1 MNSKVTKDEIDEIL
15 SEYDLQKITTGHLC
29 SHSTLQNAY
38 GSRQE
43 GLRTLGFCTPDRCK
57 VYKSFPLASPD
68 TLLQVK
74 NFKDILEPKWQKVMR
89 KANVIMIPTGSVVE
103 YVGPENL
110 EKKFYVPLFGNRR
123 TLEWER
129 DRKKQRQWL
138 EKANLKMPRE
148 YSDPSEI
155 DGKVFVK
162 LSGAKGGRGFFTASS
177 EKEYYSKLNEGIR
190 RGVIN
195 KNEPKTTIQEFISGV
210 RYYVHYFYSSF
221 ETFEEEGANVGEGRV
236 ELLSMDRRIE
246 PIDESYRGLPV
257 VPEEFVDYTVTG
269 NEPLVIRESLLRHLI
284 KYGVDTVNTSLELFS
299 PGIQGPFCLETIYHP
314 DIGFTVFEV
323 SARIVAG
330 TNLYPHGSPYSWYI
344 FSEPMSTGRR
354 IAREIKR
361 GREEKQLNKII
372 F

>member
-1 MNSKVTKDEIDEIL
+1 MNSKVTKDEIHEIL
-15 SEYDLQKITTGHLC
+15 LNYDSKNLTTGHIC
-29 SHSTLQNAY
+29 SHSTLQNTY

-43 GLRTLGFCTPDRCK
+43 GLRTLGFCTPDRSN
-57 VYKSFPLASPD
+57 VYRSFPLASPD
-68 TLLQVK
+68 ILLQVK
-74 NFKDILEPKWQKVMR
+74 TFKEILEPKWQKRLR
-89 KANVIMIPTGSVVE
+89 KENVIMISTGSVVE

-110 EKKFYVPLFGNRR
+110 EEKFYVPFFGNRN

-138 EKANLKMPRE
+138 EKAGLKMPRE
-148 YSDPSEI
+148 YGDPSEI

-162 LSGAKGGRGFFTASS
+162 QSGAKGGSGFFTASS
-177 EKEYYSKLNEGIR
+177 EEEYYLKLNEGIR
-190 RGVIN
+190 RGVIRE
-195 KNEPKTTIQEFISGV
+195 KEPKITIQEFVSGV

-221 ETFEEEGANVGEGRV
+221 ETYEEDGANVGDGRV
-236 ELLSMDRRIE
+236 ELLSMDRRVE
-246 PIDESYRGLPV
+246 PIDECYRGLPD
-257 VPEEFVDYTVTG
+257 VPKDFFDYTVTG
-269 NEPLVIRESLLRHLI
+269 NEPIVIRESLLRHLI
-284 KYGVDTVNTSLELFS
+284 KYGVDTVNTSIELFS

-314 DIGFTVFEV
+314 NSGFTVFEV

-344 FSEPMSTGRR
+344 FGEPMSTGRR

-361 GREEKQLNKII
+361 GIEEKQLNKII

>member
-1 MNSKVTKDEIDEIL
+1 MTSKVTKDEIDEIL
-15 SEYDLQKITTGHLC
+15 SEYDLHNLTTGHIC
-29 SHSTLQNAY
+29 SHSTLQNTY

-57 VYKSFPLASPD
+57 VYRSFPLASPD
-68 TLLQVK
+68 TIFLLK
-74 NFKDILEPKWQKVMR
+74 NFKDILKPKWQKRMR
-89 KANVIMIPTGSVVE
+89 KENVIIIPTGSVVE

-110 EKKFYVPLFGNRR
+110 EEKFYVPMFGNRR

-129 DRKKQRQWL
+129 DRKKQREWL
-138 EKANLKMPRE
+138 EKAGLKMPRE
-148 YSDPSEI
+148 YKDPSEI
-155 DGKVFVK
+155 DQKVFVK

-177 EKEYYSKLNEGIR
+177 EEEYYTKLNEKIGK
-190 RGVIN
+190 GVIGE
-195 KNEPKTTIQEFISGV
+195 KEPITTIQEFISGS

-221 ETFEEEGANVGEGRV
+221 ETFKENAANVGAGRV

-246 PIDESYRGLPV
+246 PIDECYRGLPDI
-257 VPEEFVDYTVTG
+257 PKEFFDYTVTG
-269 NEPLVIRESLLRHLI
+269 NQPLVIRESLLGYLI
-284 KYGVDTVNTSLELFS
+284 KYGVDTVKTSIDLFP
-299 PGIQGPFCLETIYHP
+299 PGIQGPFCLETVYHP
-314 DIGFTVFEV
+314 NIGFTIFEI

-344 FSEPMSTGRR
+344 FGEPMSTGRR

-361 GREEKQLNKII
+361 GIEEKQLKKII